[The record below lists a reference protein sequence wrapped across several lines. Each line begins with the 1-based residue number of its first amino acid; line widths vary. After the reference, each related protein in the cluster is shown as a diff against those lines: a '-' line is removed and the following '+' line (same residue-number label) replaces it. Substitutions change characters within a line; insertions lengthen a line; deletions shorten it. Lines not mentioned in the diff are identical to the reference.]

1 MVMVLLSERIPMVGV
16 GAWEVVAMVPPLS
29 KQDWFYVVVIAVAVA
44 VILAFLPW
52 LLAVAPEV
60 TCC

>member
-1 MVMVLLSERIPMVGV
+1 
-16 GAWEVVAMVPPLS
+16 MVPTLS

-52 LLAVAPEV
+52 LMAVAPEV